1 MKIPIKKK
9 EEEAHQFFKKRMT
22 SLLTF
27 AVEESRN
34 YDYFMWFLNDC
45 FLEIWNT
52 LEFSYTNGE
61 KFRG

>member
-34 YDYFMWFLNDC
+34 YDYFM
-45 FLEIWNT
+45 
-52 LEFSYTNGE
+52 
-61 KFRG
+61 